1 MGGTFVPR
9 GAKKST
15 LLQNKVKMQRYRF
28 IVTTKEM
35 RFEYSV
41 VANSEI
47 EAYSKIKEKISGII
61 CIEPFW

>member
-1 MGGTFVPR
+1 
-9 GAKKST
+9 
-15 LLQNKVKMQRYRF
+15 MQRYRF

-47 EAYSKIKEKISGII
+47 EAYRKIKEKISGII
-61 CIEPFW
+61 CIEPFWQLK